1 MTTAE
6 LPVAPEGRAVV
17 YLEIPNLKTKMPA
30 ARLGVAVVRSLV
42 DVIVTG
48 VLKPGDLL
56 PPEGALTAQFGV
68 SRTVLRESIKRV
80 EEKGLLTVSQ
90 GRGTTVNPTS
100 SWNVADETVLAAM
113 IDHDDSLG
121 ILDEVSAVR
130 ASLESLMA
138 RDAANRASAEQA
150 DQLRQALSAMELA
163 VDNPSAFRQA
173 DINFHRLVMAISDSR
188 LAASIAYSLTDRAV
202 ESQRYH
208 GRNPE
213 RAFELTI
220 DEHRRVLDSIA
231 TGDGTGA
238 EAAMRSHIEDSW
250 QRRRLPVSRH

>member
-1 MTTAE
+1 M
-6 LPVAPEGRAVV
+6 G
-17 YLEIPNLKTKMPA
+17 IPNLETKMPA

-56 PPEGALTAQFGV
+56 PAEGALTAQFGV

-100 SWNVADETVLAAM
+100 SWDVADETVLAAM

-138 RDAANRASAEQA
+138 RDAAIRASVEEA
-150 DQLRQALSAMELA
+150 DQLRKALRAMELA
-163 VDNPSAFRQA
+163 LDDPSAFRQA

-188 LAASIAYSLTDRAV
+188 LAASIAHSLSDRAV

-208 GRNPE
+208 GRDPE

-220 DEHRRVLDSIA
+220 DEHRQVLDAIA
-231 TGDGTGA
+231 SGDSAGA
-238 EAAMRSHIEDSW
+238 EAAMRSHIEGSW
-250 QRRRLPVSRH
+250 QRRRLPVAGKSRH